1 MSGYGRA
8 SSDAANGLL
17 EHDIDS
23 TRMILDLDTICTDVM
38 LTFLSFN
45 HEGENTVRKTL
56 EELKQKRMITN
67 FYENES

>member
-17 EHDIDS
+17 EHDIDL

-38 LTFLSFN
+38 LTFLSLN
-45 HEGENTVRKTL
+45 REGEHTVRKTL
-56 EELKQKRMITN
+56 DELKQKRMITN

>member
-17 EHDIDS
+17 EHDIDL